1 MMVRVNAKNLVAL
14 GGFLA
19 ASAAVAAVGGAATAT
34 SVTTWYPSLVKPP
47 FNPPDWVFGPVW
59 TVLYIMMAVA
69 SWRVWCSDKPG
80 RGPALVAYALQ
91 LVLNLGWSLIFF
103 GLQQPGLAFIEI
115 IALVAMVALTLQRF
129 WKIDQVAAVM
139 LAPYLAWIS
148 FATIL
153 NAAIWMLN

>member
-1 MMVRVNAKNLVAL
+1 MTRVNAKNLVAL

-19 ASAAVAAVGGAATAT
+19 ASAAVALIGGAATAA

-69 SWRVWCSDKPG
+69 AWRVWCSDKPG
-80 RGPALVAYALQ
+80 RVPALVAYALQ

-103 GLQQPGLAFIEI
+103 GLQQPGLALIEI
-115 IALVAMVALTLQRF
+115 IGLVAMVAVTMHRF
-129 WKIDQVAAVM
+129 WPIDRTAGLL

-153 NAAIWMLN
+153 NAAIWLLN